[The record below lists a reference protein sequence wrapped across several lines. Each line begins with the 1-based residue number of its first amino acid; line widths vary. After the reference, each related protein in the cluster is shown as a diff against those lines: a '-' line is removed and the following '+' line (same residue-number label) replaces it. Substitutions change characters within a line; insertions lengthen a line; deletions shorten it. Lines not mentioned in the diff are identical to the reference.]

1 MPYRSLST
9 DGPRP
14 PLPKLAPGDE
24 VIVIESPYRS
34 SSEHRAKVTKVARVW
49 IDLEEIGD
57 RPYPRHWRMRVDTQ
71 NESTARRGGCRFSTP
86 EQHEWDQRLADAYK
100 RIRAHGVVVEFHSPW
115 HAPERRMLLADL
127 LDQHKEDQ

>member
-57 RPYPRHWRMRVDTQ
+57 RPCHWRMRVDTQ